1 MLWKGALN
9 LAKRNVSELQRYN
22 IMQVL
27 QRMIDNNRPKA
38 KSTQETLNYKKMY
51 PNGICNVTGNVYNRM
66 IRFSDI
72 SYQLSQDEMKQRIF
86 AQYSTLLNSF
96 DFNVKLQLTFI
107 NYRMNSD
114 NFLDVAYEYTKENS
128 AIEIEDF
135 ELLREEYFSFLDEQR
150 QKGSNGII
158 RNKYLVFSIVD
169 ESYESA
175 VRRLE
180 SIETSIKSSFQ
191 TMGVITESL
200 NGLERLSI
208 INYLLNSNTP
218 HYVELENIPKE
229 KLKHPL
235 KDFIAPRT
243 FDFGY
248 KNDEFKINNKYATT
262 LYLSIEASELSDRA
276 LAEYLDLELEI
287 LVSMHIY
294 SLEQQKAVKMV
305 KTKASDLDSIKIE
318 EQKKAIKAGYDMDIL
333 PTDLNLHVEE
343 SRKILMDLQR
353 ENERYFYLTF
363 TITVFEDT
371 EKDLENAVFRLTSV
385 AQKQN
390 CTLKKMKYQQEKG
403 FISSLPFGNNVTE
416 KDLERGLT
424 TSSTAIFVP
433 FTTQELYQEDN
444 EPVYYGL
451 NALSNNMI
459 QVSRKSLKNP
469 NGLFLGTPGSG
480 KSFSAKREI
489 TDTYLRTA
497 DDILICDPEGEY
509 PPFVHKLGGDT
520 VTIGLNSQ
528 QFINPLDI
536 SLDYGEGEN
545 PVAFKSDFILT
556 MMQLIAGGKAGLSA
570 RQKTIVDKCVRQ
582 IYKRFIANPTS
593 DNVPILEDLFNT
605 FKESGTVEG
614 NELAD
619 ALELYVHGSLNVF
632 NHRTSINANNRLICF
647 NIKEL
652 GSNLRELGMLVLQD
666 HVWNKVT
673 VNRNRSK
680 RTWYY
685 MDEFHKLLA
694 EEQTSNYSIEFWKR
708 FRKWGGVP
716 TGITQNVKDLLTS
729 PRIETI
735 LENSDFV
742 YLLNQA
748 AGDRFILQKKLGIS
762 DYQANYITNS
772 GEGEGLIVFNGV
784 ILPFKDK
791 FPKDKS
797 LYAVMTTKTDE
808 IKRLRG
814 AD

>member
-1 MLWKGALN
+1 
-9 LAKRNVSELQRYN
+9 
-22 IMQVL
+22 
-27 QRMIDNNRPKA
+27 
-38 KSTQETLNYKKMY
+38 MY
-51 PNGICNVTGNVYNRM
+51 ANGICNVTGNVYNKM

-72 SYQLSQDEMKQRIF
+72 SYQLSQDEMKMRIF
-86 AQYSTLLNSF
+86 AQYSALLNSF
-96 DFNVKLQLTFI
+96 DSSVKLQLNFI
-107 NYRMNSD
+107 NYRMKSERLVD
-114 NFLDVAYEYTKENS
+114 EVYEYTMETS
-128 AIEIEDF
+128 DIALESF
-135 ELLREEYFSFLDEQR
+135 ESLREEYLLFLEEQR

-158 RNKYLVFSIVD
+158 RNKYLIFSVVED
-169 ESYESA
+169 DYETA
-175 VRRLE
+175 ARRLE
-180 SIETSIKSSFQ
+180 SIESNIKTSFQ
-191 TMGVITESL
+191 TMGVYTESL
-200 NGLERLSI
+200 SGLERLSI
-208 INYLLNSNTP
+208 INYLLNGNTT
-218 HYVELENIPKE
+218 HYLELENVPKDT
-229 KLKHPL
+229 LKEYSS

-243 FDFGY
+243 IDFSY
-248 KNDEFKINNKYATT
+248 KNDEFKINNKYAATM
-262 LYLSIEASELSDRA
+262 YLSIEASELSDRA
-276 LAEYLDLELEI
+276 LAEYLDLELET
-287 LVSMHIY
+287 LVSMHVY

-333 PTDLNLHVEE
+333 PTDLNLNVEE
-343 SRKILMDLQR
+343 SRKILKDLQR
-353 ENERYFYLTF
+353 ENEKYFYLTF

-371 EKDLENAVFRLTSV
+371 AKALENAIFRLASV

-390 CTLKKMKYQQEKG
+390 CTLKKMTYQQEKG
-403 FISSLPFGNNVTE
+403 FISSLPLGNNVME

-424 TSSTAIFVP
+424 TSATAIFVP
-433 FTTQELYQEDN
+433 FTTQELYQEDK
-444 EPVYYGL
+444 EPTYYGL

-509 PPFVHKLGGDT
+509 PPFISRLGGDT
-520 VTIGLNSQ
+520 ITIGLNSKE
-528 QFINPLDI
+528 FINPLDI

-545 PVAFKSDFILT
+545 PVAFKADFILT
-556 MMQLIAGGKAGLSA
+556 MMELIAGGKSGLSA
-570 RQKTIVDKCVRQ
+570 RQKTIIDKCVRQ
-582 IYKRFIANPTS
+582 IYKNFLENPT
-593 DNVPILEDLFNT
+593 NEHIPILEDLFNA
-605 FKESGTVEG
+605 FKDTNSVEG

-632 NHRTSINANNRLICF
+632 NHRTSIDANNRLICF

-694 EEQTSNYSIEFWKR
+694 EEQTSNYSVEFWKR
-708 FRKWGGVP
+708 FRKWGGIP

-735 LENSDFV
+735 LDNSDFV

-748 AGDRFILQKKLGIS
+748 ASDRFILQQKLGIS

-772 GEGEGLIVFNGV
+772 GEGEGLIVYNDV

-791 FPKDKS
+791 FPKDNS

-808 IKRLRG
+808 ITQLRG
-814 AD
+814 AE

>member
-1 MLWKGALN
+1 
-9 LAKRNVSELQRYN
+9 
-22 IMQVL
+22 
-27 QRMIDNNRPKA
+27 
-38 KSTQETLNYKKMY
+38 MY
-51 PNGICNVTGNVYNRM
+51 ANGICNVTGNVYNKM

-86 AQYSTLLNSF
+86 AQYSSLLNSF
-96 DFNVKLQLTFI
+96 DSNVKLQLTFI
-107 NYRMNSD
+107 NYRMTSENT
-114 NFLDVAYEYTKENS
+114 LDEVYEYTKENS
-128 AIEIEDF
+128 DIGIEDF
-135 ELLREEYFSFLDEQR
+135 EILREEYFSFLDEQR

-158 RNKYLVFSIVD
+158 RNKYLIFTIVD
-169 ESYESA
+169 GNYESA
-175 VRRLE
+175 IRRLE
-180 SIETSIKSSFQ
+180 SIETNIKSSFQ

-200 NGLERLSI
+200 NGLDRLSI
-208 INYLLNSNTP
+208 LNYLLNGNTP
-218 HYVELENIPKE
+218 YYLELESMPKA
-229 KLKHPL
+229 KLKEYSL
-235 KDFIAPRT
+235 KDVIAPKVIN
-243 FDFGY
+243 FGY
-248 KNDEFKINNKYATT
+248 KNDEFKINNKYAAT
-262 LYLSIEASELSDRA
+262 LHLSIEASELSDRA
-276 LAEYLDLELEI
+276 LAEYLDLELEM

-333 PTDLNLHVEE
+333 PTDLNMHVEE
-343 SRKILMDLQR
+343 SRKILSDLQR
-353 ENERYFYLTF
+353 ENEKYFYLTF

-371 EKDLENAVFRLTSV
+371 AKDLENAIFRLTSV

-403 FISSLPFGNNVTE
+403 FISSLPLGNNVTE

-509 PPFVHKLGGDT
+509 PPFVVKLGGDV

-536 SLDYGEGEN
+536 SLEYGEGEN
-545 PVAFKSDFILT
+545 PVAFKADFILT
-556 MMQLIAGGKAGLSA
+556 MMELIAGGKTGLSA

-582 IYKRFIANPTS
+582 IYKPFLENPNTE
-593 DNVPILEDLFNT
+593 NIPILEDLFNA
-605 FKESGTVEG
+605 FKKSNSVEG

-632 NHRTSINANNRLICF
+632 NNRTSINTNNRLICF

-694 EEQTSNYSIEFWKR
+694 EEQTSNYSVEFWKR
-708 FRKWGGVP
+708 FRKWGGIP

-748 AGDRFILQKKLGIS
+748 AGDRSILQRKLGIS

-791 FPKDKS
+791 FPKDNS

-814 AD
+814 AE

>member
-1 MLWKGALN
+1 
-9 LAKRNVSELQRYN
+9 
-22 IMQVL
+22 
-27 QRMIDNNRPKA
+27 
-38 KSTQETLNYKKMY
+38 
-51 PNGICNVTGNVYNRM
+51 M

-86 AQYSTLLNSF
+86 AQYSSLLNSF
-96 DFNVKLQLTFI
+96 DSNVKLQLTFI
-107 NYRMNSD
+107 NYRMTSENI
-114 NFLDVAYEYTKENS
+114 LDEVYEYTKENS
-128 AIEIEDF
+128 DIGIEDF
-135 ELLREEYFSFLDEQR
+135 EILREEYFSFLDEQR

-158 RNKYLVFSIVD
+158 RNKYLIFSIVD
-169 ESYESA
+169 ENYESA

-180 SIETSIKSSFQ
+180 SIETNIKANFQ
-191 TMGVITESL
+191 TMGVVTESL
-200 NGLERLSI
+200 NGLDRLSI
-208 INYLLNSNTP
+208 INYLLNGNTP
-218 HYVELENIPKE
+218 YYLELENTPKE
-229 KLKHPL
+229 LLKEYSL
-235 KDFIAPRT
+235 KDAIAPKT
-243 FDFGY
+243 MDFGY
-248 KNDEFKINNKYATT
+248 KNDEFKINNKYAAT
-262 LYLSIEASELSDRA
+262 LHLSIEASELSDRA
-276 LAEYLDLELEI
+276 LAEYLDLELEM

-305 KTKASDLDSIKIE
+305 KMKASDLDSIKIE

-333 PTDLNLHVEE
+333 PTDLNMHVEE
-343 SRKILMDLQR
+343 SRKILSDLQR
-353 ENERYFYLTF
+353 ENEKYFYLTF

-371 EKDLENAVFRLTSV
+371 AKDLENAVFRLTSV

-403 FISSLPFGNNVTE
+403 FISSLPLGNNVTE

-509 PPFVHKLGGDT
+509 PPFVLKLGGDV

-536 SLDYGEGEN
+536 SLEYGEGEN
-545 PVAFKSDFILT
+545 PVAFKADFILT
-556 MMQLIAGGKAGLSA
+556 MMELIAGGKTGLSA

-582 IYKRFIANPTS
+582 IYKPFLENPTVE
-593 DNVPILEDLFNT
+593 NIPILEDLFNA
-605 FKESGTVEG
+605 FKDSNNVEG

-632 NHRTSINANNRLICF
+632 NNRTSINANNRLICF

-694 EEQTSNYSIEFWKR
+694 EEQTSNYSVEFWKR
-708 FRKWGGVP
+708 FRKWGGIP

-748 AGDRFILQKKLGIS
+748 AGDRSILQRKLGIS

-791 FPKDKS
+791 FPKDNS
-797 LYAVMTTKTDE
+797 LYAVMTTKTEE

-814 AD
+814 AE